1 MMMYR
6 LVILISAL
14 IATGCAATNPVSDSN
29 TASQP
34 SAAILQPPPGNPQLP
49 TVRDN
54 VASYQGQ
61 QVRWGGV
68 ITDVKNIGN
77 ATVLEVR
84 AHPLDANGQPINSQP
99 QGLFI
104 VRSNGLLD
112 NHLYAPGRAITVAG
126 QVQGNQL
133 SDAKGLYYL
142 APVIEAQDYYAWNQI
157 ERGYGT
163 HAYGNTYDPFRRYG
177 SHPYDRYFYP
187 RFHFGVGFSK
197 GDDWNV
203 GPFGGI
209 SIGF

>member
-1 MMMYR
+1 MMYR
-6 LVILISAL
+6 LSILIFAL
-14 IATGCAATNPVSDSN
+14 IVSGCATTHSVSDSN
-29 TASQP
+29 IANQP
-34 SAAILQPPPGNPQLP
+34 SAAILQPPPGNPQLA

-77 ATVLEVR
+77 ATVLEIR
-84 AHPLDANGQPINSQP
+84 AHPLDANAQPLNSQP

-104 VRSNGLLD
+104 VRSNTLLD
-112 NHLYAPGRAITVAG
+112 NHLYTPGRAITVAG

-133 SDAKGLYYL
+133 SDAQGLYYL
-142 APVIEAQDYYAWNQI
+142 APVIQAQDYYAWNQI

-163 HAYGNTYDPFRRYG
+163 HGYDNT
-177 SHPYDRYFYP
+177 YDRYFYP

-197 GDDWNV
+197 GDDWHV